1 MAVQKIQEPYVRVKE
16 VIRDY
21 PTLLNIDGTC
31 NIGGV
36 IVAPTG
42 PRIAFVNGPQDF
54 LDKYTVD
61 GKVPRNADITFLNAY
76 YLSFS
81 AGLVLARSMNTTAVD
96 GLFFKV
102 QEQTLYKAFVEI
114 DDESLWVVKIGD
126 IYYYYNDKGTKA
138 KDFYTRMKNKDKDP
152 IAVAWINSVTKE
164 EFIESSRFVDGL
176 QGLAT
181 ALNEDLADQDP
192 NVSYDNFANALVAK
206 IDLYS
211 MVEEFGD
218 EGSNDSSDDSEEPS
232 TYLAYGM
239 TIENGQAGGYNDGV
253 VLEAEHILYKDNV
266 ALTNEYKIKFDESAV
281 NRDGSF
287 NKSFIFTFGQSAYY
301 HGAIDRS
308 AYQEFSIL
316 KVDTVAEVLASIN
329 GYSGIAA
336 GYIDKKVLNEIAVYC
351 SDGNEIYAE
360 DGKDPDGNPYGIITP
375 DEDWTPI
382 HEDYATE
389 KKLFEIYPDDPQE
402 GNNFRIAVGPDDGT
416 LFYLTL
422 KNEKEEMDT
431 YEASLLSDGLDSA
444 GVNCYIENLNT
455 LRIGYTLL
463 VNQEFKY
470 QDFEVGEASIEQIQ
484 IKINQAWTFG
494 DSGLSLESSKDISCR
509 VNALYVLEDQELYDI
524 EYLSSFGVVD
534 LQFIKNYVLV
544 GKNNYW
550 FTPVDIPWNR
560 TNKNSIKQYFLNVD
574 NTSNVLAIGP
584 FDKNTGLTGWM
595 FKLAPT
601 SLYYT
606 KVMNNRAANS
616 EYAPVFDI
624 TNGILDYTN
633 PYYLLGA
640 DEREALLN
648 FKCPVNFVKYN
659 QRADVYYFNDNRT
672 HQTARNP
679 VGEEQNRRLIN
690 RINKDLKRILEPF
703 KGRFNTVSTR
713 MDVETIIDRYFQ
725 TVILPQNYTIDAYD
739 RKCNEEN
746 NTPDIIIANKLK
758 VWVGVRLNNAIK
770 YIDVLDEVFSIGMEF
785 DSNLAQSAY

>member
-1 MAVQKIQEPYVRVKE
+1 MAVTKIYEPYVRVKE

-42 PRIAFVNGPQDF
+42 PRLAFVNGPQDF
-54 LDKYTVD
+54 LDKYTID
-61 GKVPRNADITFLNAY
+61 GRVPRNADITFLNAY

-96 GLFFKV
+96 GLFFTV
-102 QEQTLYKAFVEI
+102 ENLTLYKMFIEI
-114 DDESLWVVKIGD
+114 DEETLWTVKVGEK
-126 IYYYYNDKGTKA
+126 YYFYNDKSKKP
-138 KDFYTRMKNKDKDP
+138 KDFYTRMKNKDQDDKAVEWIANNDEETFLAKDAA
-152 IAVAWINSVTKE
+152 IFVDSLQALAVAINE
-164 EFIESSRFVDGL
+164 ADE
-176 QGLAT
+176 T
-181 ALNEDLADQDP
+181 AEA
-192 NVSYDNFANALVAK
+192 SYDAFAGAIVSK
-206 IDLYS
+206 KDLYS
-211 MVEEFGD
+211 ANMN
-218 EGSNDSSDDSEEPS
+218 S
-232 TYLAYGM
+232 YGL
-239 TIENGQAGGYNDGV
+239 TIENGKAGGYSNGV
-253 VLEAEHILYKDNV
+253 VLKAEHLLYKDNV
-266 ALTNEYKIKFDESAV
+266 ALTNQYDITFADDAV
-281 NRDGSF
+281 NTDGSF
-287 NKSFIFTFGQSAYY
+287 KKSFIFTFGQSAYY
-301 HGAIDRS
+301 HGAVDRS
-308 AYQEFSIL
+308 AYQEYSIL

-329 GYSGIAA
+329 GYAGIAA
-336 GYIDKKVLNEIAVYC
+336 GYESKDNYKKINIFC

-360 DGKDPDGNPYGIITP
+360 DGKDPDGVAYNVITTS
-375 DEDWTPI
+375 DDWVEI
-382 HEDYATE
+382 HTDYNTN
-389 KKLFEIYPDDPQE
+389 KKLFEVYPDDPQE
-402 GNNFRIAVGPDDGT
+402 GNNFRLAVGPDEGT

-422 KNEKEEMDT
+422 KNEKDEQDT

-444 GVNCYIENLNT
+444 GVNAYIENLNT
-455 LRIGYTLL
+455 LRIGYTFL
-463 VNQEFKY
+463 VNQDFKY
-470 QDFEVGEASIEQIQ
+470 QDFEVGEASIEQIE
-484 IKINQAWTFG
+484 IKINQAWSFG
-494 DSGLSLESSKDISCR
+494 DSGLSLESSKDMACR
-509 VNALYVLEDQELYDI
+509 VNGLYVLEDQELYDI
-524 EYLSSFGVVD
+524 EYLSSFGIVD
-534 LQFIKNYVLV
+534 LQFIKNYTLV

-672 HQTARNP
+672 HQTAANP
-679 VGEEQNRRLIN
+679 AGEEQNRRLIN

-703 KGRFNTVSTR
+703 KGRLNTVTTR
-713 MDVETIIDRYFQ
+713 MDVETVIDRYFQ
-725 TVILPQNYTIDAYD
+725 QYILPQNYTVDAYD

-746 NTPDIIIANKLK
+746 NTPDIITANKLK

-770 YIDVLDEVFSIGMEF
+770 YIDVLDEVFAIGMEF